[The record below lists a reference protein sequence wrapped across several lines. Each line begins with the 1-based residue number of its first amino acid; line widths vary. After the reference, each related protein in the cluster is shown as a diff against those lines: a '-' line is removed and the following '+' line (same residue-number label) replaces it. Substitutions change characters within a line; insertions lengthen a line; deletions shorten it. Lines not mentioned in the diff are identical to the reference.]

1 MSAEDKGKRVACLEL
16 VFDRKPQWSLSFL
29 QAQLADHSLMG
40 ARMVLALLVAFLV
53 TNVAVLYSSA
63 SSAATGGMA
72 TFALCR
78 CPKVCV

>member
-1 MSAEDKGKRVACLEL
+1 MAS
-16 VFDRKPQWSLSFL
+16 SLQTVVLDCCRLDANLNGLFHFCRHN
-29 QAQLADHSLMG
+29 LADHSLMG
-40 ARMVLALLVAFLV
+40 ARLVLALLVAFLV

-63 SSAATGGMA
+63 SSAATGGVA